1 MLPSTS
7 EEVTNSIQKDGI
19 SFIFEARS
27 LSAVV
32 RYVYTPIEGNLS
44 DFEVEINNGDAIKL
58 AEDGGI
64 TVSMEGREWSPED
77 EEIERHFVSCERV
90 GDAVEARWQFRRGNE
105 LADFLY
111 RIRIQGKSLV
121 VELEGGGGRASGVEL
136 GYVVGAIHPRLIQVP
151 YFNLGDRQP
160 NGAVHLR
167 GLRQQLSRLV
177 PVPGLLP
184 VTPPP
189 PRPTSSC
196 T

>member
-1 MLPSTS
+1 MGRLDFSGRHLLRRTLPSGASVAGLAIRGLFHRETAGITLSGLAFEAEDTQPLPPATSGEPASMQPSTS

-19 SFIFEARS
+19 SFVFEARS

-90 GDAVEARWQFRRGNE
+90 GDAVEARW
-105 LADFLY
+105 
-111 RIRIQGKSLV
+111 
-121 VELEGGGGRASGVEL
+121 
-136 GYVVGAIHPRLIQVP
+136 
-151 YFNLGDRQP
+151 
-160 NGAVHLR
+160 
-167 GLRQQLSRLV
+167 
-177 PVPGLLP
+177 
-184 VTPPP
+184 
-189 PRPTSSC
+189 
-196 T
+196 